1 MPPAQLT
8 PPTDP
13 AAFLPWALLVV
24 LLGLLAIWRLREGD
38 RKSEVVRL
46 EALVTHERT
55 ERARERTE
63 HAAQLAA
70 LGARLDAMAQA
81 RADDQR
87 RMTRLVLAARP
98 EPASAQQWEAEAP
111 TGVRHLLACMPGSSD
126 PLPEL
131 AGWDPTQSTPPG
143 AYEPPLPPRRRMPSR
158 PR

>member
-1 MPPAQLT
+1 MADASDPT
-8 PPTDP
+8 PPLGWILAGIASII
-13 AAFLPWALLVV
+13 AALWATVRAAH
-24 LLGLLAIWRLREGD
+24 GREIA
-38 RKSEVVRL
+38 RL
-46 EALVTHERT
+46 EAAVAHEQA

-70 LGARLDAMAQA
+70 LGERLDAMAQA

-111 TGVRHLLACMPGSSD
+111 TGVRHLLACMPGGAD

-143 AYEPPLPPRRRMPSR
+143 AYDPPVAPRRRLPSR
-158 PR
+158 SGR